1 MVFQQYMDGGGRGF
15 HIPGDVN
22 SGSLCVFQEKISGK
36 ESYSAASDS
45 AVCISGAAF
54 HDGFV

>member
-15 HIPGDVN
+15 HFPGDGN
-22 SGSLCVFQEKISGK
+22 PGSLCVFQEKISGK